1 MKVHL
6 LLPLLI
12 VVSVLVVGVI
22 KMRKQEHDKD
32 NRVDR
37 FQAIKLRVTYDVLVD
52 YQNEKSAKQVL
63 LEKAESEYN
72 TLMVEYKTLK
82 TKGDTAKGKEDDCL
96 TDKTSQKSVLDL
108 VEKDFSDVKGNTEK
122 ESTGWKTEVETLQ
135 QQLAEW
141 SKVCNFVKP
150 GSQSSQL
157 CGIEESLKPEEA
169 KAEAPKAE
177 APKPEEAKAEAPKA
191 EAPKPEEAK
200 AEAPKAE
207 APKPEEAKAEAP
219 KQEEAKA
226 EAPKPEEAKAEAP
239 KPEEAKAEAPKQ
251 EEAKAEAPKQEEA
264 KAEAPKP
271 EEAKAEAPKAEAPKP
286 EEAKAEAPKV
296 EAKAE
301 APKKR

>member
-12 VVSVLVVGVI
+12 VVSVLVVGMI
-22 KMRKQEHDKD
+22 KMRKQEHDKE
-32 NRVDR
+32 NRLDR
-37 FQAIKLRVTYDVLVD
+37 FQMIKLRVTYDVLVD
-52 YQNEKSAKQVL
+52 YQNEKSAKQVQ
-63 LEKAESEYN
+63 LEKAETEYN
-72 TLMVEYKTLK
+72 TLMVEYTTLK
-82 TKGDTAKGKEDDCL
+82 TKEDTAKGNEANCL

-108 VEKDFSDVKGNTEK
+108 VEKEFGDVKDNTEK
-122 ESTGWKTEVETLQ
+122 ESTGWKTEFETLQ
-135 QQLAEW
+135 KQLAER

-157 CGIEESLKPEEA
+157 CGIEVPLKPQENKAEAPKPEEAKAEAPKAEAPKPEEAKAEAPKAEAPKPEEPKAEAPKAEAPKAEAPKPEEA

-219 KQEEAKA
+219 K
-226 EAPKPEEAKAEAP
+226 
-239 KPEEAKAEAPKQ
+239 
-251 EEAKAEAPKQEEA
+251 
-264 KAEAPKP
+264 
-271 EEAKAEAPKAEAPKP
+271 
-286 EEAKAEAPKV
+286 
-296 EAKAE
+296 
-301 APKKR
+301 KR